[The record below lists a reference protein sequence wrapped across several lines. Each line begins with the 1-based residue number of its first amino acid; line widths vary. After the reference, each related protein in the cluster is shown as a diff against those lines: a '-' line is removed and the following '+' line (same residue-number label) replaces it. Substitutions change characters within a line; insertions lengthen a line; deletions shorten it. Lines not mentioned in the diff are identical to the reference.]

1 MLLDSVLSGG
11 LSGLL
16 MATFLLYAD
25 VVEREKKS
33 LMSPLVR
40 ALIPFTGPPP
50 CVLITSQRPHLP
62 ETQRSG
68 RGPGLPLGIW
78 EGREHSVTP
87 WQTPVCCVYKML
99 VPAIHVESRV
109 FS

>member
-1 MLLDSVLSGG
+1 MLLDSVLSRG

-40 ALIPFTGPPP
+40 ALIIHGPIPLCPNYFPETPPP
-50 CVLITSQRPHLP
+50 RDP
-62 ETQRSG
+62 EIRAGTRA
-68 RGPGLPLGIW
+68 
-78 EGREHSVTP
+78 
-87 WQTPVCCVYKML
+87 
-99 VPAIHVESRV
+99 PA
-109 FS
+109 

>member
-68 RGPGLPLGIW
+68 QGPGLPRRDLG
-78 EGREHSVTP
+78 GARAFSHSLADSGVL
-87 WQTPVCCVYKML
+87 CV
-99 VPAIHVESRV
+99 
-109 FS
+109 

>member
-1 MLLDSVLSGG
+1 M
-11 LSGLL
+11 L

-50 CVLITSQRPHLP
+50 CVLITSQRPRDQGGDQGSHV
-62 ETQRSG
+62 
-68 RGPGLPLGIW
+68 GIW

>member
-25 VVEREKKS
+25 VVEREKNS

-40 ALIPFTGPPP
+40 APPP
-50 CVLITSQRPHLP
+50 CVLITPRDPTSQRPRD
-62 ETQRSG
+62 QGGDQGSRV
-68 RGPGLPLGIW
+68 GIW
-78 EGREHSVTP
+78 EGPEHSVTP

-99 VPAIHVESRV
+99 VPAIHVKSRV

>member
-40 ALIPFTGPPP
+40 ALIPFTG
-50 CVLITSQRPHLP
+50 RP
-62 ETQRSG
+62 
-68 RGPGLPLGIW
+68 
-78 EGREHSVTP
+78 
-87 WQTPVCCVYKML
+87 L
-99 VPAIHVESRV
+99 VS
-109 FS
+109 